1 MVMSDTRTIL
11 RSETSQELSRELT
24 ALRQRITDNMQEAGE
39 WATGKTAESMVVEI
53 RDEAD
58 LTRGLLYGRAF
69 FGALETG
76 SRPWAKP
83 TKRVPKKFANTIQEW
98 IKAKNLDLNAWAV
111 AYTIMHEGS
120 SLYRRGGRSDI
131 YSNEIPVTLD
141 NLAERLSVAYVK
153 HIALNSNL

>member
-1 MVMSDTRTIL
+1 MSAAGTEAL
-11 RSETSQELSRELT
+11 RQETTALLQSELV
-24 ALRQRITDNMQEAGE
+24 ALRQRITDNMSEAGE
-39 WATGKTAESMVVEI
+39 SVTGKTAESMVVEI
-53 RDEAD
+53 RDETD

-83 TKRVPKKFANTIQEW
+83 TKRVPSKFANTIQEW
-98 IKAKNLDLNAWAV
+98 IKAKDLDLNAWAV

-141 NLAERLSVAYVK
+141 RLGERMALAYVQ
-153 HIALNSNL
+153 HITLHSNL

>member
-1 MVMSDTRTIL
+1 MSDTRTIL
-11 RSETSQELSRELT
+11 RSETSQELSRELA
-24 ALRQRITDNMQEAGE
+24 ALRQRITDNMREAGE

-53 RDEAD
+53 RDESD

-83 TKRVPKKFANTIQEW
+83 TKRVPRAFANTIQEG
-98 IKAKNLDLNAWAV
+98 INAKNLDLNAWAV
-111 AYTIMHEGS
+111 ADTIRHEGS

>member
-1 MVMSDTRTIL
+1 MAMSDTRTIL
-11 RSETSQELSRELT
+11 RSETSQELSRELA
-24 ALRQRITDNMQEAGE
+24 ALRQRITDNMIEAGE

-53 RDEAD
+53 RDESD

-69 FGALETG
+69 FGALDTG
-76 SRPWAKP
+76 SRPWAKLP
-83 TKRVPKKFANTIQEW
+83 KRV
-98 IKAKNLDLNAWAV
+98 
-111 AYTIMHEGS
+111 IMHEGS

-153 HIALNSNL
+153 HIVLNSNL

>member
-1 MVMSDTRTIL
+1 MSAAGTEAL
-11 RSETSQELSRELT
+11 RQETTALLQSEL
-24 ALRQRITDNMQEAGE
+24 AFLRQRITDNMREAGE

-53 RDEAD
+53 RDETD

-83 TKRVPKKFANTIQEW
+83 PKRVPKAFANTIQEW
-98 IKAKNLDLNAWAV
+98 VNAKNLDLNAWAV

-141 NLAERLSVAYVK
+141 RLGERLALAYVQ
-153 HIALNSNL
+153 HITLHSNL

>member
-1 MVMSDTRTIL
+1 MSDTRTIL

-24 ALRQRITDNMQEAGE
+24 ALRKRITDNMQEADE

-53 RDEAD
+53 RDESN

-83 TKRVPKKFANTIQEW
+83 PKRVPKKFANTIQEW

-120 SLYRRGGRSDI
+120 SLCRRGGRSDI

-141 NLAERLSVAYVK
+141 NLAERLSIAYVK